1 MSKAEGKV
9 KRITGETDVSVVLSA
24 YGSGQVQVNTGLV
37 FFDHLVNSLGFWA
50 LFDLRVEAGP
60 VVPGRSSLD
69 EGHHLCEDVGLCV
82 GQALRQGLDPL
93 LGLDS
98 RSIVRFGHA
107 LVPMDDALV
116 FAAIDISGRPYF
128 AEDLRTKQYSEGT
141 VPMAWLTEFLR
152 AFSLS
157 ARLNLHVGTIRG
169 SDPHHIMEAAFK
181 ATGLALRAAL
191 HPDGQRKMVPST
203 KGVIV

>member
-1 MSKAEGKV
+1 MLKAEGKV

-128 AEDLRTKQYSEGT
+128 AEDLRTKPVSYTHLDVYKRQGQKGEIDLLGGSLATISDRARAKGHDRVLLWNGDGWQEIRVSE
-141 VPMAWLTEFLR
+141 
-152 AFSLS
+152 
-157 ARLNLHVGTIRG
+157 N
-169 SDPHHIMEAAFK
+169 
-181 ATGLALRAAL
+181 
-191 HPDGQRKMVPST
+191 
-203 KGVIV
+203 